1 MGIEKMMLVNIA
13 GQLKNL
19 DRTLLKC
26 IDSNCFHIEQASD
39 TLDMDKTGFTQL
51 HEHNPY
57 HDVLSKLVSIDFG
70 NALEFK
76 ETDFRDVEALTD
88 EEVSSY
94 VDSISSSMRKL
105 NDDIVNVKNSIAQYE
120 QILTQLRH
128 LHGMEIDME
137 SLFKCK
143 HIHVRF
149 GKLPADSYPKLSYY
163 GSQQFVFVHYDC
175 DKNYYWGLYCAPT
188 EHLAR
193 ADKIMNDLY
202 FERIWVPDYVTGKP
216 DEEISD
222 VQNKFDQAE
231 IEQRKLL
238 RDRESLIEKEKQN
251 INKIFCRL
259 KFSYDCFELR
269 SKASVLKDKFYLVG
283 FVTEKDAK
291 SFTKLFS
298 DIPEVSVVLKPP
310 DSEQNIQI
318 PVKMKMNRFTKPFS
332 LFVEMYGLPSYDG
345 FNPVNLVAIT
355 YTILFGIMFGDLGQ
369 GLVISLLGAILYKKT
384 RNKLCAI
391 MTRIGISS
399 AVFGAVF
406 GSVFGFEH
414 VLDPVYHAIGF
425 KEKPIEVI
433 DNVNFVLGAA
443 IAIGVLL
450 IVISMIINIVT
461 TMRKKEFDQA
471 VFGNNGITGLVFFS
485 SLIYA
490 LVSSFLFGNNVFSAA
505 YVIFLLVVPLILML
519 LREPLGYMLSGKQY
533 KSDGAVDFIA
543 SNFFEVFE
551 FLLGYVTNTLSF
563 VRIGGFVL
571 SHAAMMSVV
580 MMFTQ
585 MYPNASPVIIVL
597 GNIFVMGMEG
607 MLVGIQV
614 LRLEFYEI
622 FSRCYD
628 GDGKAYEPVSVKYTT
643 DFE

>member
-1 MGIEKMMLVNIA
+1 MGIEKMLLVNIA

-26 IDSNCFHIEQASD
+26 IESNCFHIEQASD

-57 HDVLSKLVSIDFG
+57 HDVLSRLVSIDFG
-70 NALEFK
+70 NELQFSETEFSDISSMTDDDIREYVQKTSTDMQSINDEIVK
-76 ETDFRDVEALTD
+76 ET
-88 EEVSSY
+88 S
-94 VDSISSSMRKL
+94 
-105 NDDIVNVKNSIAQYE
+105 SIAQYE

-149 GKLPADSYPKLSYY
+149 GKLPADSYPKLAYY
-163 GSQQFVFVHYDC
+163 GSQQFVFVHYDS
-175 DKNYYWGLYCAPT
+175 DKSYYWGLYFAPT

-231 IEQRKLL
+231 IQLRKLK
-238 RDRESLIEKEKQN
+238 RDRETLIEKEKEKL
-251 INKIFCRL
+251 NKVFCRL
-259 KFSYDCFELR
+259 KFSFDCFELR
-269 SKASVLKDKFYLVG
+269 SKASVLKDKFYLIG
-283 FVTEKDAK
+283 FVPEKNAK
-291 SFTKLFS
+291 NFSQLFA

-310 DSEQNIQI
+310 DSEMNIQI
-318 PVKMKMNRFTKPFS
+318 PVKMKMNRFTNPFS

-369 GLVISLLGAILYKKT
+369 GIVISVLGAILYKKT
-384 RNKLCAI
+384 KNKLCAI

-399 AVFGAVF
+399 AVFGTLF
-406 GSVFGFEH
+406 GSFFGFEH
-414 VLDPVYHAIGF
+414 TLDPLYHALGF
-425 KEKPIEVI
+425 ESKPIEVI
-433 DNVNFVLGAA
+433 DNVNTVLGAA
-443 IAIGVLL
+443 IAIGVVL

-461 TMRKKEFDQA
+461 TMRKKEFDKA
-471 VFGNNGITGLVFFS
+471 VFGNNGITGLVFFC
-485 SLIYA
+485 SLLYA
-490 LVSSFLFGNNVFSAA
+490 LVSSFLFGKNVFSAA
-505 YVIFLLVVPLILML
+505 YVLILIVIPLILML
-519 LREPLGYMLSGKQY
+519 LREPLGCIISGKHY
-533 KSDGAVDFIA
+533 KSEGAVDFIA

-580 MMFTQ
+580 MMFTK
-585 MYPNASPVIIVL
+585 MYPGASPVIVVL
-597 GNIFVMGMEG
+597 GNIFVIGMEG